1 VGSRRYGFPFLFI
14 LVLAGCGKTE
24 KERFAKARIRIKGI
38 ELRVELAVTP
48 EQWFR
53 GLRFRPSLPPDSGM
67 LFLFPDS
74 RYRTFVMTDTVIPLS
89 IAFIESDGSI
99 VQIEDMK
106 PLSLSRTYSL
116 RRVPC
121 ALEVPQGWFRKNGI
135 KEGDRVEGLEE
146 LWKRVPPAPEQGKG
160 DG

>member
-1 VGSRRYGFPFLFI
+1 M
-14 LVLAGCGKTE
+14 
-24 KERFAKARIRIKGI
+24 
-38 ELRVELAVTP
+38 TP
-48 EQWFR
+48 DQWFR
-53 GLRFRPSLPPDSGM
+53 GLRFRPTLPPDSGM

-89 IAFIESDGSI
+89 IAFIESDGTI

-121 ALEVPQGWFRKNGI
+121 ALEVPQGWFRRHGI
-135 KEGDRVEGLEE
+135 KEGDRVEGLEK
-146 LWKRVPPAPEQGKG
+146 LWEKVPAAQGEG
-160 DG
+160 ESGG